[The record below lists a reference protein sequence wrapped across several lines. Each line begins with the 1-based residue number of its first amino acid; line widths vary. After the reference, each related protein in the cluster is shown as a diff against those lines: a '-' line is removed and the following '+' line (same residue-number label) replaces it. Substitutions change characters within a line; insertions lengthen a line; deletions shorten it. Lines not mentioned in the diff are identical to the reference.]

1 MGVVGGV
8 HTVMPQTWSSYMPQ
22 YAMLGGV
29 QHHGGAKDEQQQH
42 VDGDDNKDIDIDKTL
57 AT

>member
-1 MGVVGGV
+1 
-8 HTVMPQTWSSYMPQ
+8 MPQTWSSYMPQ